1 MELIAE
7 KKLSIN
13 QTSLPRFCSRLNL
26 LCCEIFGAQALHQ
39 GGSKKKKQA
48 NSRIANLQRCKFPNC
63 KDKSANNPARRGFIT
78 TVDIYDGQ
86 YSIFPEGIDQDF
98 NLPVCFCR
106 TPDGA

>member
-1 MELIAE
+1 MVIVVMMMMMMMMQARLIY
-7 KKLSIN
+7 SIKGVA
-13 QTSLPRFCSRLNL
+13 R
-26 LCCEIFGAQALHQ
+26 
-39 GGSKKKKQA
+39 KKQA